1 MIELI
6 LFPVTRVGWIGK
18 FFRANIMEDARLFR
32 GTQNERRIAPRG
44 TRDAIGTENLLR
56 SQNAVVGHVYA
67 ARVMN
72 ISVRVIHA
80 MTAE

>member
-1 MIELI
+1 MSLLRERLSR
-6 LFPVTRVGWIGK
+6 RV
-18 FFRANIMEDARLFR
+18 
-32 GTQNERRIAPRG
+32 
-44 TRDAIGTENLLR
+44 DAIGAENLLR
-56 SQNAVVGHVYA
+56 SQSAVVGHVYA

>member
-6 LFPVTRVGWIGK
+6 YSCSVTRVDGLEN
-18 FFRANIMEDARLFR
+18 FFALAFR
-32 GTQNERRIAPRG
+32 RTRGYFSSQNELRELL
-44 TRDAIGTENLLR
+44 DAIGTENLLR
-56 SQNAVVGHVYA
+56 SQSAVVGHVYS